1 MKLICLEEHA
11 VDADIDEATRSIQV
25 LRAPY
30 LADVD
35 SQFQDVADETHDIL
49 PHLVT
54 MKEATAQGLQLGV
67 ERIAQMDRH
76 GIDVQVLSYSSA
88 PQLAPAHTAVG
99 LAQRANDRLAAAV
112 RAYPTR
118 FRAFATLP
126 WQVTDQAVIELERA
140 VHDLGMV
147 GTLLIGRPGETF
159 LDDARY
165 EPIIAKLNQ
174 LKVPLYVHPGV
185 PLPEVREPYYGGL
198 NKEVSAR
205 LSLFG
210 WGWHNE
216 AGVHV
221 IRMMLAGLFDNYPDL
236 QVISGHWGEMVPFYL
251 QRLDDCMPQGV
262 TGLKRSLTETYRQHI
277 YVTPSGMLNLPHFE
291 FILKVLGADRILY
304 AVDYPYLTLSGARGF
319 IEELPISEAD
329 REKIASANAELLLG
343 SAL

>member
-1 MKLICLEEHA
+1 MKMICFEEHA
-11 VDADIDEATRSIQV
+11 VDSDIDEATRQIQAS
-25 LRAPY
+25 RAPY
-30 LADVD
+30 LADID
-35 SQFQDVADETHDIL
+35 SQFQDVADEAHDTL

-54 MKEATAQGLQLGV
+54 MKTATAQGLQLGA
-67 ERIAQMDRH
+67 ERLAQMDRH

-88 PQLAPAHTAVG
+88 PQLAPSHSVVG

-112 RAYPTR
+112 DAYPTR
-118 FRAFATLP
+118 FRAFAALP
-126 WQVTDQAVIELERA
+126 WQLTDEAVVELERA
-140 VHDLGMV
+140 VHTLGMV
-147 GTLLIGRPGETF
+147 GVLLIGRPGETF

-165 EPIIAKLNQ
+165 EPILAKLND

-221 IRMMLAGLFDNYPDL
+221 IRMMLAGIFDKYPNL

-251 QRLDDCMPQGV
+251 QRMDDCMPQGV
-262 TGLKRSLTETYRQHI
+262 TNLTRTLTETYRQHV

-291 FILKVLGADRILY
+291 FIYKVLGADRILY
-304 AVDYPYLTLSGARGF
+304 AVDYPYLTLSGARKF
-319 IEELPISEAD
+319 MEDLPVSEID
-329 REKIASANAELLLG
+329 RNKIASGNAELLLG